1 MSMTNVHAMIHK
13 PTDEERI
20 SQPGL
25 TVELCIHGG
34 GVEEY
39 DRGLT
44 VVDDTL
50 PAVQQLKLLLAEN
63 ARDSDASDV
72 ESSDSE
78 YATAVA
84 SDTGQLTYESIPR
97 RGPVIGVLGSRN
109 LSSGCLKHL
118 AESIPS
124 PVKKEKSSAESPSD
138 TDAGAGSN
146 QPIASDDVVIVA
158 SQSSSAEIIE
168 DRCLL
173 STSTG

>member
-1 MSMTNVHAMIHK
+1 VSMTNVHAMIHK

-39 DRGLT
+39 GRGLT

-124 PVKKEKSSAESPSD
+124 PVKKAESPSD